1 MVLQFDLVLKS
12 HFIVTIVIAGIGW
25 IILLGAVGA
34 ITSLFDRYSFISTSS
49 GLMAALW
56 LYILS
61 LLILSFISNCF
72 FAYRVGPILSAEGK
86 ALTAEE
92 DSPLVKAINET
103 YNNINFNIS
112 PTNNNNPV
120 GTRFVPQPS
129 PMYTSD
135 VRSNQLSVVISPMET
150 SSPIQANKT
159 MYLAQ
164 APMQSQYSTPVLPST
179 STQAPMQSQYS
190 TPVLPSTSTQAPM
203 QSQYSTAVL
212 PSTSTQVQQVAYN
225 QNSTSIPQ
233 SIYIGN
239 ELNSN
244 TITDDDYKYKAKAIY
259 DYRGSPE
266 DRTELSFVK
275 GDDLDIAS
283 KEGKWWHARKAD
295 GTTGI
300 APNRGSPEDRTEL
313 SFAKGEYF
321 DIANKDCKWWNAKK
335 ADGTTGIVP
344 SNYMQIIETRIYDG
358 YKYKAMKLYNYRG
371 RPEYRTELSFAKGE
385 YLDIASK
392 KGSWWKAR
400 KADVPFVKPFINYE
414 QNEQNFRVDVNPFK
428 DFNNFNQI
436 YEHNE
441 QNSDSIVNKI
451 TGNPFNI
458 NYEQKEQNSDT
469 RVHDGYK
476 YKAKALS
483 DYYGSPEDPTELSF
497 VKGEYLDIANKEFKW
512 WNARKADGTT

>member
-25 IILLGAVGA
+25 IILLGSAGA
-34 ITSLFDRYSFISTSS
+34 ITSLYDRDYFISTSS

-56 LYILS
+56 LYVIYQIVIIISLFMILASNTMIHYRFTILS

-72 FAYRVGPILSAEGK
+72 FAYRNGPILIAEMK
-86 ALTAEE
+86 ALTAGTCILAIINLFWIIIIGSEE

-150 SSPIQANKT
+150 SSPIQSNKT

-190 TPVLPSTSTQAPM
+190 TPVLPSTSTQASM

-300 APNRGSPEDRTEL
+300 AP
-313 SFAKGEYF
+313 
-321 DIANKDCKWWNAKK
+321 
-335 ADGTTGIVP
+335 
-344 SNYMQIIETRIYDG
+344 SNYLQLISE
-358 YKYKAMKLYNYRG
+358 
-371 RPEYRTELSFAKGE
+371 
-385 YLDIASK
+385 
-392 KGSWWKAR
+392 
-400 KADVPFVKPFINYE
+400 
-414 QNEQNFRVDVNPFK
+414 
-428 DFNNFNQI
+428 
-436 YEHNE
+436 
-441 QNSDSIVNKI
+441 
-451 TGNPFNI
+451 
-458 NYEQKEQNSDT
+458 
-469 RVHDGYK
+469 
-476 YKAKALS
+476 
-483 DYYGSPEDPTELSF
+483 
-497 VKGEYLDIANKEFKW
+497 
-512 WNARKADGTT
+512 